1 MRKKEITINKGQYL
15 SDIYSIE
22 PNTILCK
29 TLTGLGATYTEIKAK
44 RNSIIVEPNVPP
56 IIGKCN
62 DKKHKKD
69 NLFAVKKDVSISS
82 VAEYLSQTIKQKKYI
97 KIVLFYLQKLFEHRS
112 CIV

>member
-1 MRKKEITINKGQYL
+1 MTKKEIKINKGQYL

-22 PNTILCK
+22 SNTILCK

-69 NLFAVKKDVSISS
+69 NLFAVKNMSTFQVLQNTYLKLSS
-82 VAEYLSQTIKQKKYI
+82 KRSTSRLSAHQRASTI
-97 KIVLFYLQKLFEHRS
+97 R
-112 CIV
+112 